1 MNSGKKGDELILV
14 INPGST
20 STKTALFR
28 GEEEISSVS
37 IDHTAEELSQ
47 YDSVL
52 AQKDLRK
59 NAVLAYLEREGVK
72 LTDLTA
78 IAARC
83 GAVTEMESGA
93 YAVDEKLVRGAAES
107 ESPHPANLA
116 PIIAYELCKEAQSM
130 AERDGLNRTE
140 SDGMPKAFIYDGVSC
155 CGVPDEIYKVSGIA
169 DFDKPFYTH
178 VLNSRAVAI
187 EQARRDGKIGQ
198 AESGGADISG
208 TTYIVGHLG
217 GGITVNL
224 IKDGRVLD
232 FVGDDEGTFSP
243 ERSGGL
249 PVRRLVDLCY
259 SGKYTREEMQMR
271 LKGKGGLMSYLGTN
285 DSREVEKRIED
296 GDGKAR
302 LVYDA
307 MALQTAKDIAS
318 LAVVTAGDVD
328 KIILTGGIAHS
339 AAFTGKIKERVEFI
353 APVEI
358 IPGTFEMQALAGGV
372 LRVLRGE
379 EEYHRLQ

>member
-1 MNSGKKGDELILV
+1 MNSGKNGNELILV

-20 STKTALFR
+20 STKTAVFR
-28 GEEEISSVS
+28 GENEVSSAS
-37 IDHTAEELSQ
+37 IEHSAEELSQ
-47 YDSVL
+47 YNSVL
-52 AQKDLRK
+52 AQKDFRK
-59 NAVLAYLEREGVK
+59 NAVKEYLKSTGIK
-72 LTDLTA
+72 LTDLA
-78 IAARC
+78 VIAARC
-83 GAVTEMESGA
+83 GAVSEMESGA
-93 YAVDEKLVRGAAES
+93 YIVDENLIRGAAAS

-116 PIIAYELCKEAQSM
+116 PIIAYELCMEAGN
-130 AERDGLNRTE
+130 GL
-140 SDGMPKAFIYDGVSC
+140 KAFIYDGVSC
-155 CGVPDEIYKVSGIA
+155 CGVPDDIYKVSGIS

-178 VLNSRAVAI
+178 VLNSRAVSI
-187 EQARRDGKIGQ
+187 EQARRDGT
-198 AESGGADISG
+198 ELSEV
-208 TTYIVGHLG
+208 TYIVAHLG

-224 IKDGRVLD
+224 IKDGKVLD
-232 FVGDDEGTFSP
+232 FVGDDEGAFSP

-318 LAVVTAGDVD
+318 LAAVVSGDVD

-339 AAFTGKIKERVEFI
+339 AAFTGMIKERIDFI

-358 IPGTFEMQALAGGV
+358 IPGTFEMQALAGGA
-372 LRVLRGE
+372 LRALTGKE
-379 EEYHRLQ
+379 KYHRF

>member
-1 MNSGKKGDELILV
+1 MHKAKKGDELILV

-20 STKTALFR
+20 STKLALFR
-28 GEEEISSVS
+28 GETEVSSISAE
-37 IDHTAEELSQ
+37 HTAEELSR

-52 AQKDLRK
+52 AQKDFRK
-59 NAVLAYLEREGVK
+59 NAVKAYLQSEGIE
-72 LTDLTA
+72 LTELAA

-83 GAVTEMESGA
+83 GAIAEMESGA
-93 YAVDEKLVRGAAES
+93 YIVDKKLACGAAAS

-116 PIIAYELCKEAQSM
+116 PIIAYELCEEAGN
-130 AERDGLNRTE
+130 GL
-140 SDGMPKAFIYDGVSC
+140 KAFIYDGVSC
-155 CGVPDEIYKVSGIA
+155 CGVADDIYKVSGIE

-178 VLNSRAVAI
+178 VLNSRAVSI
-187 EQARRDGKIGQ
+187 EQAKRDG
-198 AESGGADISG
+198 AEISDV
-208 TTYIVGHLG
+208 TYIAAHLG

-232 FVGDDEGTFSP
+232 FVGDDEGAFSP

-249 PVRRLVDLCY
+249 PVRRLTDLCY

-285 DSREVEKRIED
+285 DTREVEKRIED

-307 MALQTAKDIAS
+307 MALQVAKDIAS
-318 LAVVTAGDVD
+318 LAAVVSGDVD

-339 AAFTGKIKERVEFI
+339 AAFTGMVKERVEFI

-358 IPGTFEMQALAGGV
+358 IPGTFEMQALAGGA
-372 LRVLRGE
+372 LRALIGE
-379 EEYHRLQ
+379 EKYHRL